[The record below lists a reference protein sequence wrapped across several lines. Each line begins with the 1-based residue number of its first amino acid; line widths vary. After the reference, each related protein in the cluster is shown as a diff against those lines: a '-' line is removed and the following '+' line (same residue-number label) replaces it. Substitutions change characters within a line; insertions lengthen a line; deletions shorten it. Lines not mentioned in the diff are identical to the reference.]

1 MLMIF
6 EEKYGEIKN
15 IVAEDFIFLETKI
28 TDLFVDE
35 NPLNEK
41 LLNFLTAPSKRIRP
55 LLGFLFLRCVFKNL
69 SESQYK
75 ALLAVELIHNAT
87 LIHDDVID
95 NSSKRRNQ
103 KTINAQFDDNLA
115 VVAGD
120 YLLSISLEQ
129 TISTKSIEVLELF
142 TEALKSACV
151 GEINQYFN
159 KFNLTS
165 IEEYIKKSRDKTALL
180 FQTGILAGLLLSD
193 KKDDENLKRIATEF
207 SENFGIAFQ
216 IRDDLI
222 NITSWDDLKPSQN
235 DFKSGIYTAPI
246 IFAAQENVNISD
258 KNSLAELKQTR
269 AIEKTKDLMDNYFNK
284 SISAIKD
291 FEESAHKVA
300 ILELIELLKN
310 SV

>member
-1 MLMIF
+1 MIF
-6 EEKYGEIKN
+6 KEKYDEIKN
-15 IVAEDFIFLETKI
+15 IVAEDFVFLEDKI

-35 NPLNEK
+35 NPLNEQ
-41 LLNFLTAPSKRIRP
+41 LLSFLTAPSKRIRP
-55 LLGFLFLRCVFKNL
+55 LLGFLFLRCAFQNL
-69 SESQYK
+69 NEHQHK

-103 KTINAQFDDNLA
+103 KTLNAQFDNNLA

-120 YLLSISLEQ
+120 YLLSISLEL

-142 TEALKSACV
+142 TKALKSACV

-193 KKDDENLKRIATEF
+193 KKEDEKLKILAMEF
-207 SENFGIAFQ
+207 AENFGIAFQ

-222 NITSWDDLKPSQN
+222 NITSSDDLKPNQN
-235 DFKSGIYTAPI
+235 DFESGIYTAPI
-246 IFAAQENVNISD
+246 IFASQENVNISNE
-258 KNSLAELKQTR
+258 NSLVELKQTS

-291 FEESAHKVA
+291 FETSEYKLAMLK
-300 ILELIELLKN
+300 LIELLKN
-310 SV
+310 SI